1 MRNRKDNPKFLN
13 EFLDYTGTIQNKAK
27 GTIIEYNYDLAHF
40 FQFLEYRYNN
50 DTLPEEIIDT
60 IKLNNLT
67 TKDGIKLIDIRDL
80 QLQYLKQITLQDI
93 HAFLHFLKNEYDA
106 LPATLARKVAS
117 IRSFFSYICTIKR
130 VLEQN
135 PTLGLETP
143 KMPKRLPKYLDLN
156 DSLNLIKSASTES
169 SNRSISK
176 MCAVRNVAI
185 LTLFLNCG
193 LRLSELVNINIRDIN
208 FFDNILL
215 ITGKGDKQRSIYLN
229 DACIQSINDYLKV
242 RPKDVHPSSEDALFI
257 SSIKKRISKRAI
269 QQMLNNE
276 IKKSNIQVQGIT
288 PHKLRHTAATLMFQY
303 GQVDIRSLQKVLGH
317 ASVATTEIYT
327 HVNNQQVREAINKNP
342 LANIYKENKQP
353 KYNELDININNVDNT
368 NNTDDFIK

>member
-117 IRSFFSYICTIKR
+117 IRSFFSYICTIKQ

-242 RPKDVHPSSEDALFI
+242 RPKDVHPSCQDALFI

-368 NNTDDFIK
+368 NNTDDFIE